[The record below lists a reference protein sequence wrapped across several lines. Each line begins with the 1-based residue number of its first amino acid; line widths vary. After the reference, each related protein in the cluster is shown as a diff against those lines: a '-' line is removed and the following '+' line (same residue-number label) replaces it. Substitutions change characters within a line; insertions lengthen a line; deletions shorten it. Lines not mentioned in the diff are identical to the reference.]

1 MSFEGDVAKCKFS
14 LFGNDSQRGTSPHNL
29 VKEKYDHALTK
40 YAWPAMSLNPDS
52 SDDDGSK
59 TVETFSIAPLH
70 LAITL
75 YNPPHIFSES
85 IS

>member
-1 MSFEGDVAKCKFS
+1 MSFEGEVAKCKFS

-59 TVETFSIAPLH
+59 TV
-70 LAITL
+70 
-75 YNPPHIFSES
+75 
-85 IS
+85 